1 MNLEANPEAKRV
13 FLDFAVQ
20 NAKNEFELFNKV
32 KQLSDENAKLQQ
44 QRSEDL
50 KQTEGMAEQIS
61 ETIARLYKQFAP
73 SYKVADDDFS
83 RGKKAMQESPDIT
96 RMLAP
101 MVVACSNIF
110 ETNAHNQ
117 QHAMGKE
124 IDTLQKQLSFY
135 SQSFEHMQAPVQ
147 PPPVVHH
154 IQQQQQ
160 WQPAAAPA
168 PVWQPVVQ
176 QQMPVPIPV
185 AASAHTIAAQQ
196 EPIDEVGN
204 AVSRMRHGHGGYN
217 ANTVVSNRMPVD
229 MMPKAFFN
237 TPQR

>member
-1 MNLEANPEAKRV
+1 MNETVNKMQLESNPEAKRV

-20 NAKNEFELFNKV
+20 NAKNEFDLFNKV
-32 KQLSDENAKLQQ
+32 KSLSDENAKLQQ
-44 QRSEDL
+44 QRNEDL
-50 KQTEGMAEQIS
+50 KQTEGMAEQIA

-73 SYKVADDDFS
+73 SYKVGDDDFS
-83 RGKKAMQESPDIT
+83 KGKKAMQESPDIT

-135 SQSFEHMQAPVQ
+135 SQSFEHMQAPA
-147 PPPVVHH
+147 PAPVM
-154 IQQQQQ
+154 QQQ
-160 WQPAAAPA
+160 WQAPVAQAA

-176 QQMPVPIPV
+176 QHQVQPIPV
-185 AASAHTIAAQQ
+185 AASAHNLPNQ
-196 EPIDEVGN
+196 EPMDEVGN
-204 AVSRMRHGHGGYN
+204 LVNRMKSGHGGYN
-217 ANTVVSNRMPVD
+217 SNTVVNNRMPVD
-229 MMPKAFFN
+229 MMPKGFFA
-237 TPQR
+237 QR